1 MVRPVTPSFLEPQK
15 KEAEEEWAR
24 QREERA
30 RSPFPTIPD
39 VVIEQEVVEH
49 DIQTFKSHKAVSR
62 PSSPFPTVPDVTL
75 NPEIVEKDVVALR
88 TSPVP
93 FQVQSSLSLDES
105 NVIPPPAQFR
115 DNGTLPFPTIPDISK
130 YLVTEKYESKLLRP
144 VATKQFA
151 PVSLTDKKYQIN
163 CYSPVLDMTPKPS
176 HPEFSYAL
184 GHPEQKV
191 TEWTFRGQTPEQ
203 GRTIQS
209 EIFESQ
215 GHFNARS
222 KSPVTVFVP
231 EEAQTTKLDNP
242 ETAKEQPH
250 TKIVI
255 EKVSVEPKNPEVE
268 EHARKCAIE
277 NCKEKA
283 EAIVYQ
289 QGCFNELKH
298 IKQAYDV
305 VDHYAIKGMKG
316 VDIEYKDSSEETV
329 VSKPLEPSK
338 PQEVVPKVVQKK
350 EDLEIEPKICKKPP
364 GAIIGA
370 RPLFGELNINDEF
383 KKALVGKKK
392 SWQEK
397 RIKNATQ
404 KSHFEQNTSETNQEN
419 TPNSS
424 LTTTVKSNEKAEV
437 ELTRPNSHEEV
448 ETIFYEQNREIDVDF
463 QVVNGEVTNGFA
475 HPQIKGEKPEAQY
488 IEITHNS
495 EEEDYV
501 KIPVKSLIETFE
513 QSIMPP
519 MQYKQIREPLPDV
532 VEKLAPSRSPGAEL
546 KKAEQDFDNIYYVTS
561 SKVENSTYPKPDP
574 DKVYSIQQSENSSF
588 CKYSTSQVSQYF
600 SETSSE
606 NRELLHA
613 GKAFVYVYVCVIGFV
628 MVKLSISCY

>member
-1 MVRPVTPSFLEPQK
+1 MEPK
-15 KEAEEEWAR
+15 PDESAG

-49 DIQTFKSHKAVSR
+49 DIQTFKSHKSVESALR
-62 PSSPFPTVPDVTL
+62 PSSPFPSVPDVTL
-75 NPEIVEKDVVALR
+75 NPEIVEKDIVALR

-93 FQVQSSLSLDES
+93 FKVQSSLDE
-105 NVIPPPAQFR
+105 VIPPPPQFR
-115 DNGTLPFPTIPDISK
+115 NSGPFPTIPDISK
-130 YLVTEKYESKLLRP
+130 YLVAEKCESKLLRP

-163 CYSPVLDMTPKPS
+163 CYSPILDMAPKPS
-176 HPEFSYAL
+176 QPEFSYAL
-184 GHPEQKV
+184 GHPEQRV
-191 TEWTFRGQTPEQ
+191 SEWSFRGETPEQ

-215 GHFNARS
+215 GHFNARA
-222 KSPVTVFVP
+222 KSPIKVFVP
-231 EEAQTTKLDNP
+231 EEVTVEETVAPTKP
-242 ETAKEQPH
+242 EIKEQPH

-255 EKVSVEPKNPEVE
+255 EKVSVEPRNPEVE

-283 EAIVYQ
+283 EAMVYQ

-316 VDIEYKDSSEETV
+316 VDIEYKDSSEVAFKEV
-329 VSKPLEPSK
+329 VKEPPAPPKKSEEPVTSNEPSK
-338 PQEVVPKVVQKK
+338 PPEVVRNTKKVNGIQP
-350 EDLEIEPKICKKPP
+350 EEMNLDIEPKICKKPP

-404 KSHFEQNTSETNQEN
+404 KTHQYEQQQSETKQEN
-419 TPNSS
+419 TANSS

-437 ELTRPNSHEEV
+437 ELIRPNSHEEV
-448 ETIFYEQNREIDVDF
+448 EKVFYEQNREIDVDF

-475 HPQIKGEKPEAQY
+475 HPQIKGQKPEAQY
-488 IEITHNS
+488 IEIVNNT
-495 EEEDYV
+495 EQEDYV

-532 VEKLAPSRSPGAEL
+532 VEKLAPSRSPGVEEITKL
-546 KKAEQDFDNIYYVTS
+546 KQAEQEFDNIYYVTS

-574 DKVYSIQQSENSSF
+574 NKVYSIQPSENSSF

-606 NRELLHA
+606 SRELLQT
-613 GKAFVYVYVCVIGFV
+613 GKA
-628 MVKLSISCY
+628 